1 MRVGEQSTDPI
12 DQVLGEVPVP
22 ASLTPED
29 VRLAVRAVVVHTAE
43 EWPSG
48 ALCRNDGASYPCRL
62 HRWGRRVLE
71 AHGLNGRQIDAL
83 IRHGNPFVHVPF
95 PFTATG
101 PSRADRPAVHPAA
114 AQSGRGAT
122 PPGRAAN
129 PGGRMP
135 MPPGRVSASGGR
147 MPTPPGRM
155 PTPPGR
161 VPTPP
166 GRVPPAPGRVSVPTG
181 RPVVRPGLPSRPVP
195 PNAAA
200 PRWPR
205 AS

>member
-12 DQVLGEVPVP
+12 DQVLGEVPLP
-22 ASLTPED
+22 APLTPED

-43 EWPSG
+43 EWPTG
-48 ALCRNDGASYPCRL
+48 PLCRNDGASYPCRL

-71 AHGLNGRQIDAL
+71 THGLNERQIEAL

-101 PSRADRPAVHPAA
+101 PSRQQAARVVPQGIRPTAA
-114 AQSGRGAT
+114 
-122 PPGRAAN
+122 
-129 PGGRMP
+129 
-135 MPPGRVSASGGR
+135 
-147 MPTPPGRM
+147 
-155 PTPPGR
+155 
-161 VPTPP
+161 
-166 GRVPPAPGRVSVPTG
+166 G
-181 RPVVRPGLPSRPVP
+181 RPVTPPVT
-195 PNAAA
+195 A

>member
-1 MRVGEQSTDPI
+1 MRAGEQSTDPI

-22 ASLTPED
+22 APLTPED

-43 EWPSG
+43 EWPTG
-48 ALCRNDGASYPCRL
+48 PLCRNDGASYPCRL

-71 AHGLNGRQIDAL
+71 AHGLNERQIEAL

-101 PSRADRPAVHPAA
+101 PSSARPAARP
-114 AQSGRGAT
+114 AT
-122 PPGRAAN
+122 PPG
-129 PGGRMP
+129 
-135 MPPGRVSASGGR
+135 
-147 MPTPPGRM
+147 
-155 PTPPGR
+155 
-161 VPTPP
+161 
-166 GRVPPAPGRVSVPTG
+166 PPAPGRAGLPARHQAARPTPTGVRPAPAG
-181 RPVVRPGLPSRPVP
+181 RPVSPGVTV
-195 PNAAA
+195 

>member
-22 ASLTPED
+22 VPLTPED
-29 VRLAVRAVVVHTAE
+29 VRLAVRAVVVHAAE

-48 ALCRNDGASYPCRL
+48 PLCRNDGATYPCRL

-71 AHGLNGRQIDAL
+71 THGLNERQIDAL

-95 PFTATG
+95 PFTING
-101 PSRADRPAVHPAA
+101 PAPARPAAPAPAPARTPVRPGYPVRGQVASRAGAPGARPAVRPGAPARTAPAA
-114 AQSGRGAT
+114 T
-122 PPGRAAN
+122 
-129 PGGRMP
+129 
-135 MPPGRVSASGGR
+135 
-147 MPTPPGRM
+147 
-155 PTPPGR
+155 
-161 VPTPP
+161 
-166 GRVPPAPGRVSVPTG
+166 
-181 RPVVRPGLPSRPVP
+181 
-195 PNAAA
+195 